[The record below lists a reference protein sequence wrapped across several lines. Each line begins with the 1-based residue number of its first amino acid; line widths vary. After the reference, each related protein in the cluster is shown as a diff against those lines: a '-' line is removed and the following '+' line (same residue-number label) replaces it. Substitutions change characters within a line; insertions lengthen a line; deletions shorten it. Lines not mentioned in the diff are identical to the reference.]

1 MKILIVEDKQEARYL
16 LEVLLKGNGH
26 EVISTANGVEAL
38 KVVEGNR
45 LDLIVSDILMPEMD
59 GFKFCQTL
67 KRDNNHK
74 NIPFIFYTATYVE
87 QKDEEFAMGLG
98 ADLFLR
104 KPMEPEFLLQEIEK
118 VLNNVKSGSFNPRK
132 LTLKRDQD
140 LYKMYN
146 ERLIKKLE
154 EKIFQMEEEIEKR
167 SQAEMKLKV
176 AICEKEIL
184 LRELYHRT
192 RNNMQVISSM
202 LKLYSTRILDIKWLK
217 IVKDINSKIKTTALV
232 HQKLYESKDL
242 SHLNLKEY
250 FLDLIK
256 YVEDN
261 YPRTSKKVNIITD
274 LDDIN
279 VLLDTA
285 IPLGFVLNELVTNSF
300 EHAFS
305 EQEEG
310 NITIQLRKKEN
321 GFITLIVED
330 DGIGLPDDFDLL
342 SERNMGLVII
352 SNIINKQLMGAIKF
366 SSHTGA
372 HWEIEITNQS
382 YSERV

>member
-16 LEVLLKGNGH
+16 LEVLLRGKDH
-26 EVISTANGVEAL
+26 EVFSSENGVEAL
-38 KVVEGNR
+38 KSMEENKF
-45 LDLIVSDILMPEMD
+45 DLIISDILMPEMD

-67 KRDNNHK
+67 KRDEHHK

-87 QKDEEFAMGLG
+87 KKDEEFAMGLG

-104 KPMEPEFLLQEIEK
+104 KPMEPSLLLQEIEK
-118 VLNNVKSGSFNPRK
+118 VLSNIKTGSFNPRE
-132 LTLKRDQD
+132 LTLKREED
-140 LYKMYN
+140 LYKLYN

-154 EKIFQMEEEIEKR
+154 DKIFQMEEEIEKR
-167 SQAEMKLKV
+167 TVAELKLKV
-176 AICEKEIL
+176 LISEKEIL

-202 LKLYSTRILDIKWLK
+202 LKLYSIRILDKKWWK

-242 SHLNLKEY
+242 SHLSLKEY
-250 FLDLIK
+250 FHDLIK

-261 YPRTSKKVNIITD
+261 YPTKSQKIKISTD
-274 LDDIN
+274 FDDIK

-285 IPLGFVLNELVTNSF
+285 IPLGFVLNELITNSF

-305 EQEEG
+305 VQEEG
-310 NITIQLRKKEN
+310 NILIQLRKMEN
-321 GFITLIVED
+321 GFITLIVKD

-342 SERNMGLVII
+342 SEQNLGLVIV
-352 SNIINKQLMGAIKF
+352 SNIINKQLMGSINF
-366 SSHTGA
+366 SNQSGT
-372 HWEIEITNQS
+372 HWEIEITQEN
-382 YSERV
+382 YSVRV